1 MRRWRRPGAGD
12 EGAAALRDAMTISSA
27 AAPAQEA
34 AAIFRR
40 KQIYEAL
47 HPETRAEANASAERK
62 TSDNLSFVSATA
74 QTVGKDKRTVE
85 RAAARG
91 EALGDDLAAVAGTS
105 LDKGIELDAL
115 RISVACKFLPDRC

>member
-1 MRRWRRPGAGD
+1 MTMRLAHSTLGVAV
-12 EGAAALRDAMTISSA
+12 
-27 AAPAQEA
+27 

-47 HPETRAEANASAERK
+47 HPETKAEANASTGRK

-74 QTVGKDKRTVE
+74 QTVGKDERTVR

-91 EALGDDLAAVAGTS
+91 EALGDDLAAVAYATANV
-105 LDKGIELDAL
+105 LVAAMRLARAYVAARLAWLALIAL
-115 RISVACKFLPDRC
+115 RYWPG